1 MDNEQEIKELVI
13 ERLKTLPEGKD
24 ISIGSIGEYTKEQ
37 LIQHV
42 ESEDELGRK
51 IVEVE
56 MSFLR
61 AFKEGIFYDPNY
73 IAGDAA

>member
-13 ERLKTLPEGKD
+13 ARLKTLPEGKD
-24 ISIGSIGEYTKEQ
+24 IYIGSIGEYTKEQ

-42 ESEDELGRK
+42 ENEDELGRK
-51 IVEVE
+51 IVDVE

-61 AFKEGIFYDPNY
+61 ALKEGIFYDPNY
-73 IAGDAA
+73 VVGDAA